1 MKVASPLCVAIW
13 MSITVAGAA
22 ALVEML
28 VLIQMGPNIFS
39 EAQITTIHWIGVLAI
54 PLVMGGVAFGSM
66 LWFFKR
72 MVLNKLVDD
81 FKLFDRIERVKSTQK
96 ESQLGLSTDWDKF
109 LRNRAK
115 LWNSNQSTKLEALQD
130 QDDFRKNF
138 IGNLAHELKTPLQ
151 SIQGYV
157 LSLLDGAMDD
167 PERSHRF
174 LQKAAKNAER
184 MGNLLNDL
192 DVITKEEG
200 GRLDLEIVEFDIIDV
215 VKEVIDSEERRAQR
229 AMIKLTID
237 SESPVSLYA
246 KGDSGWIT
254 QVLSNLVVNSV
265 NYGRQ
270 DGSGETHVRVR
281 EETDKVYVEVEDNGI
296 GIDEES
302 QERIFE
308 RFYRV
313 DKSRSRL
320 AGGSGLGLAICKHL
334 IEAHNENIQVQSEVG
349 KGSMFYFR
357 LPKA

>member
-1 MKVASPLCVAIW
+1 MKVASPLRVAIW
-13 MSITVAGAA
+13 MSITVIAA
-22 ALVEML
+22 TALVEVL
-28 VLIQMGPNIFS
+28 VLMLMRPHILPGEHMNIL
-39 EAQITTIHWIGVLAI
+39 HWVGALTI
-54 PLVMGGVAFGSM
+54 PLVIGGVAFVSM

-72 MVLNKLVDD
+72 IVLNKLLGV
-81 FKLFDRIERVKSTQK
+81 FKLFDRIDRVKASQK
-96 ESQLGLSTDWDKF
+96 EGPLGLSTDWDKF

-115 LWNSNQSTKLEALQD
+115 LWNSSHSTKLEALQD
-130 QDDFRKNF
+130 RDNFRKNF

-167 PERSHRF
+167 PERNHRF

-215 VKEVIDSEERRAQR
+215 VKEVMDSEERRAQR
-229 AMIKLTID
+229 ANVKLTID
-237 SESPVSLYA
+237 SESPVTLYA

-270 DGSGETHVRVR
+270 DGSGETLVRVR
-281 EETDKVYVEVEDNGI
+281 EESDKVYVEIEDNGI

-334 IEAHNENIQVQSEVG
+334 IEAHNESIQVRSEVG
-349 KGSMFYFR
+349 KGSVFYFR